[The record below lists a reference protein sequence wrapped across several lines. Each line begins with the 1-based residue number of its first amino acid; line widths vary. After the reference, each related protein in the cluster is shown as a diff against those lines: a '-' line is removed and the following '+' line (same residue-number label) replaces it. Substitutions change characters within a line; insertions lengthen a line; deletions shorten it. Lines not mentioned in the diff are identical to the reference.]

1 MATTKLPVV
10 RVLLMEDRAQV
21 THEAEVTLAPGAQA
35 VSLEG
40 LSPLLVDRSLKVEV
54 RGSAFVD
61 ARVERHFKEKPKGGL
76 PADASALR
84 RRVDELHRELK
95 LGADEIARLALRAEL
110 LAATR
115 ADLLRAIAEHAGA
128 GKAET
133 GRWHDELDTIS
144 ARQGENDA
152 ALYEARQ
159 TQTRTDQ
166 HTAEAEL
173 ALAQAEE
180 REQDVECG
188 LVVTVEAASAS
199 RATVVV
205 EYLVPCAV
213 WRPSYRATL
222 LGDRV
227 RVEAEAVI
235 WQRTGQ
241 DWRDVA
247 VRLSTMRPTLGTAP
261 PHLVEDRLHTR
272 DKTSREKQVVGVAVR
287 EQAIA
292 SAGEGGAAVELPGL
306 DDGGEPRLLEA
317 PARATL
323 PSDGEPHH
331 VPLFTF
337 EAKVATELVCPAEV
351 TSQAFVVGRFSNTSG
366 QVLLAGPVELVRQS
380 GYVGRTRLKFA
391 APGETVKLSF
401 GAEDGLRILRTVE
414 EKTDESRLTGRRT
427 VSKTVTLHVSNLRP
441 HPANLVVEE
450 RVPISEVKEVEVQL
464 TEKRCDPRPPPP
476 SPDGIVRLPL
486 ELPAQGTRKA
496 VFAWELSAAAKVAG
510 I

>member
-1 MATTKLPVV
+1 
-10 RVLLMEDRAQV
+10 
-21 THEAEVTLAPGAQA
+21 
-35 VSLEG
+35 
-40 LSPLLVDRSLKVEV
+40 
-54 RGSAFVD
+54 
-61 ARVERHFKEKPKGGL
+61 
-76 PADASALR
+76 
-84 RRVDELHRELK
+84 LHRELDRA
-95 LGADEIARLALRAEL
+95 ADEISRLSLQAEL

-115 ADLLRAIAEHAGA
+115 IDLLRAIAEHAGA

-133 GRWHDELDTIS
+133 GRWHDELATLS
-144 ARQGENDA
+144 ARQGENDL
-152 ALYEARQ
+152 ALHEAREAHA
-159 TQTRTDQ
+159 RTEQ
-166 HTAEAEL
+166 RTSEAEL

-180 REQDVECG
+180 KEQDVECG
-188 LVVTVEAASAS
+188 LVVNLEAAAAG

-205 EYLVPCAV
+205 EYLVPCAL

-241 DWRDVA
+241 DWHDVA

-261 PHLVEDRLHTR
+261 PHLVEDRLVTR
-272 DKTSREKQVVGVAVR
+272 DKTSREKHVVGVAVR
-287 EQAIA
+287 EQAIS
-292 SAGEGGAAVELPGL
+292 SAGEGGAAAELPGL
-306 DDGGEPRLLEA
+306 DDGGEARLLEA
-317 PARATL
+317 PARANL

-331 VPLFTF
+331 VPLFAF
-337 EAKVATELVCPAEV
+337 ETKVATELCCPAELGP
-351 TSQAFVVGRFSNTSG
+351 QAFVVGRFSNTSG

-427 VSKTVTLHVSNLRP
+427 VSKTITLHVSNLRP
-441 HPANLVVEE
+441 HAVNLVVEE
-450 RVPISEVKEVEVQL
+450 RIPVSEVKEVEVQL
-464 TEKRCDPRPPPP
+464 SEKRCDPRPQPPT
-476 SPDGIVRLPL
+476 PDGIVRLPV
-486 ELPAQGTRKA
+486 EVPAQGTRKA

-510 I
+510 V

>member
-21 THEAEVTLAPGAQA
+21 AHEAEVSLAPGAQA

-40 LSPLLVDRSLKVEV
+40 FSPLLVDRSLKVEV
-54 RGSAFVD
+54 RGATFLD
-61 ARVERHFKEKPKGGL
+61 ARIERRFKEKPKGGL
-76 PADASALR
+76 PVDASLLR
-84 RRVDELHRELK
+84 RRVDDLRRELDVA
-95 LGADEIARLALRAEL
+95 ADEISRLSLQAEL

-115 ADLLRAIAEHAGA
+115 GDLLRAIAEHAGA

-133 GRWHDELDTIS
+133 GRWHDELATIS
-144 ARQGENDA
+144 VRQGENDV
-152 ALYEARQ
+152 ALHEARHRQ
-159 TQTRTDQ
+159 DCIEVRAT
-166 HTAEAEL
+166 EAEQ
-173 ALAQAEE
+173 ALAQAEGK
-180 REQDVECG
+180 EQDVECA
-188 LVVTVEAASAS
+188 LAVNVEAAAAG
-199 RATVVV
+199 RATFVV
-205 EYLVPCAV
+205 EYLVPCAA

-241 DWRDVA
+241 DWHDVA

-261 PHLVEDRLHTR
+261 PYLVEDRLQTR
-272 DKTSREKQVVGVAVR
+272 DKTSREKHEVGVAVR

-306 DDGGEPRLLEA
+306 DDGGEARLLDA
-317 PARATL
+317 PARANL

-331 VPLFTF
+331 VPLFDF
-337 EAKVATELVCPAEV
+337 EAKVATELCCPAELGP
-351 TSQAFVVGRFSNTSG
+351 QAFLVGRFSNTSG

-380 GYVGRTRLKFA
+380 GYVGRTRLKFT

-401 GAEDGLRILRTVE
+401 GAEDGLRIQRTVE

-427 VSKTVTLHVSNLRP
+427 VSKTITLHVSNLRP

-450 RVPISEVKEVEVQL
+450 RIPVSEVKEVEVQL
-464 TEKRCDPRPPPP
+464 NEKRCDPRPSPA
-476 SPDGIVRLPL
+476 SPDGIVRVPL
-486 ELPAQGTRKA
+486 ELAAQGTRKA

-510 I
+510 V